1 MSVYVYALF
10 ENFSYLGSMS
20 ISLDLESGKIVL
32 TKLTAKSRIMMVIET
47 ISDIE
52 NATSWPVWSSAG
64 IIRTRW
70 MNEGFIQ
77 KLDIPQ
83 YIFNFR
89 QSGWV
94 IW

>member
-32 TKLTAKSRIMMVIET
+32 TKLTAKSRIMIVIET

-52 NATSWPVWSSAG
+52 NAIPWPVWSSAG
-64 IIRTRW
+64 IIRT
-70 MNEGFIQ
+70 
-77 KLDIPQ
+77 K
-83 YIFNFR
+83 
-89 QSGWV
+89 
-94 IW
+94 